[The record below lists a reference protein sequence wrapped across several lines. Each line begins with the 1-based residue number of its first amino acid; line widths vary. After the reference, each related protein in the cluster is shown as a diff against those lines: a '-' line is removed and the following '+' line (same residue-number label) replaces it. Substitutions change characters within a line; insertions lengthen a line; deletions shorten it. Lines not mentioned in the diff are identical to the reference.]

1 MLVAVLS
8 TMENEEERNELERF
22 YSQNKDRLYWIAKSK
37 LNDHREAEDAV
48 QEVFSDIAD
57 KPEKFFDIPPNERL
71 AYVDVMVRNVAIDM
85 FKAKNKVPIEELNE
99 EIEDVRLPLEDDIL
113 GKISYDELLK
123 FMERLPEEQKDALLL
138 HCYYGLS
145 VYEISHSLKISM
157 TAVKRRLT
165 SARDAIRKF
174 VDERNASHE

>member
-1 MLVAVLS
+1 MFEAVLS
-8 TMENEEERNELERF
+8 AMGNEEERNELARF
-22 YSQNKDRLYWIAKSK
+22 YSQNKDRLYLIANSK
-37 LNDHREAEDAV
+37 LNDHRESEDAV
-48 QEVFSDIAD
+48 QEVFLNIAD

-99 EIEDVRLPLEDDIL
+99 EFEDVRLPIEDDIL
-113 GKISYDELLK
+113 GKISHDELLK
-123 FMERLPEEQKDALLL
+123 FMERLPAEQKDVLLL

-157 TAVKRRLT
+157 TTVNRRLT
-165 SARDAIRKF
+165 LARDAIRKF
-174 VDERNASHE
+174 IDERNASHE